1 MAGERKLIEDQKW
14 IYHLSSMKNL
24 ESILSHGLISRSK
37 LRSASHTFCDVADP
51 EILDGRAQNG
61 LDQYVPFHFF
71 SNNPFDGR
79 VQSSRR
85 DETFFYICVT
95 REKARSTGYSILPTH
110 PLSKEHPQLFD
121 YESGFQRIDWQR
133 MNTRDYKDQE
143 TKLVCMAECLSPAT
157 VPPQDFD
164 KLLFKTEA
172 HEAHA
177 KEIASKI
184 GLRISTWAQ
193 PQFFTKL

>member
-1 MAGERKLIEDQKW
+1 MAGERKPIEQQKW
-14 IYHLSSMKNL
+14 IYHLSSMENL

-51 EILDGRAQNG
+51 EILEGRAQNG

-85 DETFFYICVT
+85 DEEFFYICVT
-95 REKARSTGYSILPTH
+95 RETAKNSGYSILPTH
-110 PLSKEHPQLFD
+110 PLAKEHPQLFD
-121 YESGFQRIDWQR
+121 YENGFQRIDWQR

-164 KLLFKTEA
+164 TLLFKNTAQEA
-172 HEAHA
+172 QA
-177 KEIASKI
+177 KKIALKI
-184 GLRISTWAQ
+184 GIRISTWAK
-193 PQFFTKL
+193 PQFFTKF